1 MSHLGWLTEHCDL
14 LQEELNVKAV
24 EFSDRAEQ
32 YITYSL
38 LPDPKRLGPRLG
50 KRLPALKTALA
61 AASADKIRADLEA
74 TGTATIDLS
83 DGPIALD
90 REDLQVRLQAKPGW
104 AAAQGPA
111 GVVVLSTELSPDLLA
126 EGLANELIHAISA
139 RRKDLDLSYTDR
151 IRIGLV
157 TDSEDLKS
165 AAMQFAEMIKA
176 ETLCAELRLDH
187 RLTSKLKKSP
197 WQSIRRGLYRSSDV
211 TAAWCR
217 IFYVWRFPMSL
228 RFRQRVKI
236 CPGLYLNLSTAG
248 LSFTAGVPGASVN
261 IGPTVHIKCWRA
273 RDRRLV

>member
-1 MSHLGWLTEHCDL
+1 MGAKLKVRQPLAKVEVILADRAHLGWLTEHCDL

-32 YITYSL
+32 YISYSL
-38 LPDPKRLGPRLG
+38 LPDLKRLGPRLG

-176 ETLCAELRLDH
+176 ETLCAELCLE
-187 RLTSKLKKSP
+187 
-197 WQSIRRGLYRSSDV
+197 
-211 TAAWCR
+211 A
-217 IFYVWRFPMSL
+217 
-228 RFRQRVKI
+228 
-236 CPGLYLNLSTAG
+236 
-248 LSFTAGVPGASVN
+248 
-261 IGPTVHIKCWRA
+261 IG
-273 RDRRLV
+273 